1 MSKNQPSPYVVV
13 TDYTFPSLIREEA
26 AAAVG
31 NARFAVCQ
39 CVTESDV
46 VEAVVGASV
55 VAVQFAP
62 LSAKAIAGLAPGARI
77 IRYGVGYDNIDIAA
91 AHRNG
96 HQVAYVPDYCTAE
109 VADHTATLILSRLRK
124 VTDLDMSVRAGEWSA
139 VARASPMPA
148 FSRTCIGF
156 LGLGRIG
163 RAVLERLKPFG
174 FRFLIRDPALSDQ
187 DVASL
192 GAERAHSLE
201 SLLAQADA
209 LTLHLPSTAQT
220 RHIIAASA
228 LAQMKNSAIL
238 VNTARGD
245 LIDEA
250 ALAAALEVGTIAAAA
265 LDVFQAEPLAPDH
278 PFRGLENLTL
288 TPHAAWYSDSAIDKL
303 QSCVADEIA
312 RGLAGREP
320 RCAVTVATG

>member
-1 MSKNQPSPYVVV
+1 MSKNQPLPYVVV
-13 TDYTFPSLIREEA
+13 TDYTFPTLAREEA
-26 AAAVG
+26 AAASG
-31 NARFAVCQ
+31 KARFAAFQ
-39 CVTESDV
+39 CASETEVID
-46 VEAVVGASV
+46 AVAGATV

-77 IRYGVGYDNIDIAA
+77 IRYGVGYDNIDIASA
-91 AHRNG
+91 LRNN
-96 HQVAYVPDYCTAE
+96 HPVAYVPDYCTDE
-109 VADHTATLILSRLRK
+109 VADHTATLILARLRK
-124 VTDLDMSVRAGEWSA
+124 VADLDRSVRAGEWSA
-139 VARASPMPA
+139 VARARPMPA
-148 FSRTCIGF
+148 FSQTCIGF

-187 DVASL
+187 DAAQL
-192 GAERAHSLE
+192 GAEHASNLE
-201 SLLAQADA
+201 TLLAQADV
-209 LTLHLPSTAQT
+209 LTLHLPSSAET
-220 RHIIAASA
+220 RHIISSSA

-238 VNTARGD
+238 INTARGD

-250 ALAAALEVGTIAAAA
+250 ALAVALQAGTIAAAA
-265 LDVFQAEPLAPDH
+265 LDVFQAEPLAADH

-320 RCAVTVATG
+320 RCPVPASG